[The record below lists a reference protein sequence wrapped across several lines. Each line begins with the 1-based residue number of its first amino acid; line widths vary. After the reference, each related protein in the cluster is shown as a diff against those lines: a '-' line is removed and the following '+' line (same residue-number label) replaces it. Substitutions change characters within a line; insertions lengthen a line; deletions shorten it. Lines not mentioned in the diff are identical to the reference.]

1 VEVGMD
7 VGSVE
12 YVVIAFP
19 GNRFRGEI
27 MPELKRLV
35 AEGIVRVI
43 DLTFIKKDTEGA
55 VQYLELS
62 ALEPDEASVFDELEG
77 EIGGLFSQDD
87 LDIIADSLTVDSS
100 AALLV
105 WENTWAARITSA
117 IQRAGGQLVARER
130 VPAPIV
136 AEVLETAA

>member
-1 VEVGMD
+1 MD

-19 GNRFRGEI
+19 GNRFSGEI
-27 MPELKRLV
+27 MPELRKLV
-35 AEGIVRVI
+35 ADGIVRVV
-43 DLTFIKKDTEGA
+43 DLSFIKKDSEGA

-62 ALEPDEASVFDELEG
+62 ALEPDEASIF
-77 EIGGLFSQDD
+77 DD
-87 LDIIADSLTVDSS
+87 LDGEIDGLLSQEDLAIIADALDPDSS

-105 WENTWAARITSA
+105 WENTWAAGITSA
-117 IQRAGGQLVARER
+117 IRRAGGQLVARER

-136 AEVLETAA
+136 AEVLNSAA